1 MAKSQGFETS
11 HFHFPDEKL
20 KPLDHSIGHKITI
33 NLYHPK
39 NKKSSN
45 PLVKKKKRIVKKRI
59 VVKKRFVV
67 KHLSEIFEKIQVFVY
82 TRFK

>member
-20 KPLDHSIGHKITI
+20 KPLDHSIGHRKII

-39 NKKSSN
+39 KGVMSWS
-45 PLVKKKKRIVKKRI
+45 KKKRTVKKRI
-59 VVKKRFVV
+59 VVKKRFVA
-67 KHLSEIFEKIQVFVY
+67 KHLSETFEKIQVFVY